1 MAYKIKAVLLAA
13 GVSMV
18 ASPLAS
24 TFAAAQTGSSYDRRD
39 SVPPRDGRYDERDG
53 RYADERDRGGFDDR
67 DGGDGRYY
75 DEAYDRAP
83 PPGYDGT
90 QAPPPPR
97 GWRDDGD
104 DRGYREE
111 DDRFAYGAERWA
123 QENCVRA
130 QNNAGVGAVV
140 GGLIGALVGNA
151 ASRPRD
157 RTGGTLAGAAV
168 GAAGGAIVGGA
179 SSNATSPGC
188 PPGFVVRRGAAGF
201 AYGGPDFVYAAPAWY
216 RPWVF
221 VGSRWVYR
229 PYPYHRFYARHY
241 WRPRAYRRG
250 FYGRPRYRRW

>member
-1 MAYKIKAVLLAA
+1 MAYTMKAVLLAA
-13 GVSMV
+13 GLSMV
-18 ASPLAS
+18 ATPMAS
-24 TFAAAQTGSSYDRRD
+24 TIAAAQTGGSYDQRDYDRRD
-39 SVPPRDGRYDERDG
+39 APPADDRYYDRE
-53 RYADERDRGGFDDR
+53 RGGDAADD
-67 DGGDGRYY
+67 RYY
-75 DEAYDRAP
+75 DEAYDRGP

-90 QAPPPPR
+90 QPPPPPR
-97 GWRDDGD
+97 GWRDQGGE
-104 DRGYREE
+104 RVYQEE

-123 QENCVRA
+123 QDNCVRS

-151 ASRPRD
+151 ASGRRD

-188 PPGFVVRRGAAGF
+188 PPGYVVRRGAAGF

-221 VGSRWVYR
+221 AGNRWVYR

-241 WRPRAYRRG
+241 WRPYGARRG
-250 FYGRPRYRRW
+250 FYGRPRRYRRW